1 MDSTKVKKYKRWYY
15 IFLGLG
21 LFGLLD
27 IVVGVLMK
35 QSGSEGSGDLGLSF
49 IIIYAFKYLFGTKVA
64 GSILPFIMGISFT
77 WFVWLGVSAILRR
90 KIKKLEKESGTMGE
104 NKPVA
109 SN

>member
-1 MDSTKVKKYKRWYY
+1 MDSIKVKKYKKWYY

-27 IVVGVLMK
+27 IVVGTFMK

-64 GSILPFIMGISFT
+64 STILPFIMGVSFT

-90 KIKKLEKESGTMGE
+90 KIKKLGKETNS
-104 NKPVA
+104 A
-109 SN
+109 